1 MVPNV
6 GEEVESLHLS
16 YAVGGDVNS
25 SDHLGNRQWK
35 VAIPYGQ
42 GALSWFSV
50 NSFDSCIFFQNAF
63 SLAFV
68 LDFFI

>member
-6 GEEVESLHLS
+6 GEEVESII
-16 YAVGGDVNS
+16 AVGGDVNS
-25 SDHLGNRQWK
+25 SDHLGSCQWK

-42 GALSWFSV
+42 GALSWFSA